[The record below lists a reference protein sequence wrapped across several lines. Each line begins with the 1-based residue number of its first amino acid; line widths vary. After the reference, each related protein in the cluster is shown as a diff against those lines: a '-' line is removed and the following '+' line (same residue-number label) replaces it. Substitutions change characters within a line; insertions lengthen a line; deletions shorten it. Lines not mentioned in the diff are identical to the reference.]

1 MVADD
6 YSNGQREE
14 VVKDSLK
21 MHRYIS
27 QKEVAFED
35 HDTIAA
41 IVIVDDYRTRSQ
53 GARSP
58 KIMGYTIWISVLT
71 LIELERFFFNFC
83 IRQEPT
89 KHSTKR
95 IEC

>member
-1 MVADD
+1 MTTVTV
-6 YSNGQREE
+6 SEKE
-14 VVKDSLK
+14 VVKESLK

-27 QKEVAFED
+27 QKELAFED
-35 HDTIAA
+35 RDTAA
-41 IVIVDDYRTRSQ
+41 TIVIVDDYRTRSR

-71 LIELERFFFNFC
+71 LIEVKRFFFIFC
-83 IRQEPT
+83 VRRERT

>member
-1 MVADD
+1 VVADD

-27 QKEVAFED
+27 QNELAFED
-35 HDTIAA
+35 RDTTAA
-41 IVIVDDYRTRSQ
+41 IVIVDDYRTRSR
-53 GARSP
+53 GARLP
-58 KIMGYTIWISVLT
+58 KIMGYAMWISVLT
-71 LIELERFFFNFC
+71 LIELERFFFIFC
-83 IRQEPT
+83 VRREPT
-89 KHSTKR
+89 KHSTRR